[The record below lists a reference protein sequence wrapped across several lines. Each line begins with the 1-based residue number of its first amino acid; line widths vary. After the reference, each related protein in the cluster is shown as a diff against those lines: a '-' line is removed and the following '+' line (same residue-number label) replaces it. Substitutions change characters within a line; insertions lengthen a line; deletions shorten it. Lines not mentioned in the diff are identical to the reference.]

1 MKQKKVSRALMVILF
16 SMIFIVTYKTI
27 AYAANVNGSITSANA
42 VVGENVTLTVNL
54 SSSVEIFGFDV
65 HIQYDSSKLDFVSGS
80 SDIASVNG
88 GNGRIILYSDTCS
101 SKNVTATLVFKAK
114 EAGSHN
120 VYLTADSS
128 VYDNDV
134 VKMNLVASTGV
145 ITATSEAPVSAD
157 NNLKDLTVYVEDEN
171 GNTTNGWFWPAFNKD
186 TTQYYLNV
194 EGNAKKLA
202 ITANANSGTSTVS
215 LNNPELVVGN
225 NNITITVKAQDGST
239 KNYVIAV
246 TKAERETESESQTE
260 SKNPDETTGSNQ
272 NTSNKKVTIGDKT
285 YTITD
290 YNNEMTLPE
299 GYEIIDYD
307 YKGNNIKALKGL
319 GTGLIIVAFVDDTS
333 NVQGFLYDETAD
345 DFYKFITANVKSAQY
360 VLVDMPSVVEG
371 VNIPANYT
379 LSSINYD
386 NSVLVAYVSGDS
398 KIYIVSAIDCN
409 GKKGLYYLD
418 SENNTIMRYFENEN
432 AINTNTNTN
441 NNSNSDE
448 LYKVKTQS
456 RIILIISVTIGM
468 VMLGVIL
475 ALVVSRK
482 NSKDEDLDDEY
493 DDELDEEYDD
503 DEYEEEQEEE
513 YDEDEDEEELEEE
526 YDEDEGEEEL
536 EEEYNE
542 NEGEEEQE
550 EEYDEDENEGEQEKQ
565 EEEYDEDKNEGELEE
580 KYAENE
586 AEKKQEAD
594 NDKNNTG
601 EELNKE
607 NDKNNAEEELN
618 EENDKSNVEE
628 EVNKE
633 NDESNGEK
641 ELDKENDKSNDKKE
655 LNEENNKSNVEEELN
670 KENNKDEKTVEVEKS
685 DNKSED
691 NKSTE
696 KAEKVDNAEKADNTE
711 LEKPMSNSEKVKELL
726 EDDSTSLK
734 EDELDMVLDELLS
747 DILDGDNK

>member
-16 SMIFIVTYKTI
+16 SMIFIAAYKTI
-27 AYAANVNGSITSANA
+27 AYAANVNGSISSANA
-42 VVGENVTLTVNL
+42 VIGENVTLTVNL
-54 SSSVEIFGFDV
+54 SSNIEIFGFDV
-65 HIQYDSSKLDFVSGS
+65 HIQYDASKLDFVSGS
-80 SDIASVNG
+80 SNIASVNG
-88 GNGRIILYSDTCS
+88 GNGRITLYSDTCS

-157 NNLKDLTVYVEDEN
+157 NNLKNLTVYVEDEN

-194 EGNAKKLA
+194 DGNAKKLA
-202 ITANANSGTSTVS
+202 ITANANSVTSTVS

-239 KNYVIAV
+239 KTYVIAV
-246 TKAERETESESQTE
+246 TKAEKATERETESESQTE
-260 SKNPDETTGSNQ
+260 SKNPDETTGSDP
-272 NTSNKKVTIGDKT
+272 NTSNTKVTIGNKT

-319 GTGLIIVAFVDDTS
+319 GTGLILVAFVDDTS
-333 NVQGFLYDETAD
+333 NVKSFVYDETAD

-360 VLVDMPSVVEG
+360 VLVDMPSVVEDI
-371 VNIPANYT
+371 NIPANYT

-386 NSVLVAYVSGDS
+386 NSVIVAYVSGDS

-441 NNSNSDE
+441 NNSDSDE

-456 RIILIISVTIGM
+456 RIILIISVTIGL
-468 VMLGVIL
+468 VMLGIIL

-482 NSKDEDLDDEY
+482 NSRDEDLDDEY
-493 DDELDEEYDD
+493 DDELDEEYDED
-503 DEYEEEQEEE
+503 E
-513 YDEDEDEEELEEE
+513 YDEDEGEEELEEEYEENEDEEELEEE

-536 EEEYNE
+536 EEEYEE
-542 NEGEEEQE
+542 NEDEEELE
-550 EEYDEDENEGEQEKQ
+550 EEYDEDEGEEELEEEYEEDEGEEEQEGEYDEDENEEEQEKQEKQ
-565 EEEYDEDKNEGELEE
+565 EEEYAEGENEGELEG
-580 KYAENE
+580 KYIENE
-586 AEKKQEAD
+586 AEKEQE
-594 NDKNNTG
+594 
-601 EELNKE
+601 
-607 NDKNNAEEELN
+607 
-618 EENDKSNVEE
+618 
-628 EVNKE
+628 
-633 NDESNGEK
+633 ES
-641 ELDKENDKSNDKKE
+641 
-655 LNEENNKSNVEEELN
+655 
-670 KENNKDEKTVEVEKS
+670 
-685 DNKSED
+685 
-691 NKSTE
+691 
-696 KAEKVDNAEKADNTE
+696 
-711 LEKPMSNSEKVKELL
+711 MSNSEKVKELL

-734 EDELDMVLDELLS
+734 EEELDMVLDELLS

>member
-16 SMIFIVTYKTI
+16 SMIFIAAYKTI
-27 AYAANVNGSITSANA
+27 AYAANVNGSISSANA
-42 VVGENVTLTVNL
+42 VIGENVTLTVNL
-54 SSSVEIFGFDV
+54 SSSVEIWGIQV
-65 HIQYDSSKLDFVSGS
+65 YIQYDSSKLDFVSGS
-80 SDIASVNG
+80 SGSASVNG
-88 GNGRIILYSDTCS
+88 GNGRIFLYSDTCE

-128 VYDNDV
+128 VYDSDV

-145 ITATSEAPVSAD
+145 ITAVSEAPVSAD

-202 ITANANSGTSTVS
+202 ITANANSGTSTVG

-239 KNYVIAV
+239 KTYVIAV
-246 TKAERETESESQTE
+246 TKAEKATEKETESESQTE
-260 SKNPDETTGSNQ
+260 SKNPDETTGGDQ
-272 NTSNKKVTIGDKT
+272 NTSNKKVTIGNKT

-299 GYEIIDYD
+299 GYEIVDYD

-319 GTGLIIVAFVDDTS
+319 GTGLILVAFVDDTS
-333 NVQGFLYDETAD
+333 NVKSFVYDETAD

-360 VLVDMPSVVEG
+360 VLVDMPSVGENI
-371 VNIPANYT
+371 NIPANYT

-441 NNSNSDE
+441 NNSDSDE

-456 RIILIISVTIGM
+456 RIILIISVTIGL

-493 DDELDEEYDD
+493 DDEYDE
-503 DEYEEEQEEE
+503 DEYEEEYEEG
-513 YDEDEDEEELEEE
+513 EDEEELEEE
-526 YDEDEGEEEL
+526 YDDDEGEEEQEEECEEDEGEEEL

-542 NEGEEEQE
+542 NE
-550 EEYDEDENEGEQEKQ
+550 
-565 EEEYDEDKNEGELEE
+565 
-580 KYAENE
+580 
-586 AEKKQEAD
+586 AEKRQEAD
-594 NDKNNTG
+594 NDKNNAG
-601 EELNKE
+601 EEI
-607 NDKNNAEEELN
+607 N
-618 EENDKSNVEE
+618 E
-628 EVNKE
+628 E

-641 ELDKENDKSNDKKE
+641 ELDKENDKSSGK
-655 LNEENNKSNVEEELN
+655 EELN
-670 KENNKDEKTVEVEKS
+670 KENKKDEKIVEVEKS

-691 NKSTE
+691 DKSTE
-696 KAEKVDNAEKADNTE
+696 KAEKVDNADKADNTDNTE
-711 LEKPMSNSEKVKELL
+711 PEEPMSNSEKVKELL
-726 EDDSTSLK
+726 DDDSTSLK

>member
-16 SMIFIVTYKTI
+16 SMIFIAAYKTI
-27 AYAANVNGSITSANA
+27 AYAANVNGSISSANA
-42 VVGENVTLTVNL
+42 VIGENVTLTVNL
-54 SSSVEIFGFDV
+54 SSSVEIWGIQV
-65 HIQYDSSKLDFVSGS
+65 YIQYDSSKLDFVSGS
-80 SDIASVNG
+80 SGSASVNG
-88 GNGRIILYSDTCS
+88 GNGRIFLYSDTCE

-128 VYDNDV
+128 VYDSDV

-145 ITATSEAPVSAD
+145 ITAVSEAPVSAD

-239 KNYVIAV
+239 KTYVIAV

-260 SKNPDETTGSNQ
+260 SKNPDETTGGDQ
-272 NTSNKKVTIGDKT
+272 NTSNKKVTIGNKT

-299 GYEIIDYD
+299 GYEIVDYD

-319 GTGLIIVAFVDDTS
+319 GTGLILVAFVDDTS
-333 NVQGFLYDETAD
+333 NIKSFVYDETAD

-360 VLVDMPSVVEG
+360 VLVDMPSVGENI
-371 VNIPANYT
+371 NIPANYT

-441 NNSNSDE
+441 NNSDSDE

-456 RIILIISVTIGM
+456 RIILIISVTIGL

-513 YDEDEDEEELEEE
+513 YDEDEYEKEYDEDEYEEEYDEDKYEEE
-526 YDEDEGEEEL
+526 YDEDES
-536 EEEYNE
+536 
-542 NEGEEEQE
+542 EEEQE
-550 EEYDEDENEGEQEKQ
+550 GEENEEKH
-565 EEEYDEDKNEGELEE
+565 NEE
-580 KYAENE
+580 KDKEE
-586 AEKKQEAD
+586 QEAD
-594 NDKNNTG
+594 NDKNNAG
-601 EELNKE
+601 EEI
-607 NDKNNAEEELN
+607 N
-618 EENDKSNVEE
+618 EENDKSNG
-628 EVNKE
+628 K
-633 NDESNGEK
+633 
-641 ELDKENDKSNDKKE
+641 
-655 LNEENNKSNVEEELN
+655 EELN
-670 KENNKDEKTVEVEKS
+670 KENKKDEKIVEVEKS

-691 NKSTE
+691 DKSTE
-696 KAEKVDNAEKADNTE
+696 KAEKVDNADKADNTDNTDNTE
-711 LEKPMSNSEKVKELL
+711 PEEPMSNSEKVKELL
-726 EDDSTSLK
+726 DDDSTSLK

>member
-16 SMIFIVTYKTI
+16 SMIFIVAYKTI
-27 AYAANVNGSITSANA
+27 AYAANVNGSISSANA
-42 VVGENVTLTVNL
+42 VIGENVTLTVNL
-54 SSSVEIFGFDV
+54 SSSVEIWGIQV
-65 HIQYDSSKLDFVSGS
+65 YIQYDSSKLDFVSGS
-80 SDIASVNG
+80 SGSASVNG
-88 GNGRIILYSDTCS
+88 GNGRIFLYSDTCE

-128 VYDNDV
+128 VYDSDV

-145 ITATSEAPVSAD
+145 ITAVSEAPVSAD

-239 KNYVIAV
+239 KTYVIAV

-260 SKNPDETTGSNQ
+260 SKNPDETTGGDQ
-272 NTSNKKVTIGDKT
+272 NTSNKKVTIGNKT

-299 GYEIIDYD
+299 GYEIVDYD

-319 GTGLIIVAFVDDTS
+319 GTGLILVAFVDDTS
-333 NVQGFLYDETAD
+333 NVKSFVYDETAD

-360 VLVDMPSVVEG
+360 VLVDMPSVGENI
-371 VNIPANYT
+371 NIPANYT

-441 NNSNSDE
+441 TNNNSDSDE

-456 RIILIISVTIGM
+456 RIILIISVTIGL
-468 VMLGVIL
+468 VMLGVML

-493 DDELDEEYDD
+493 DDELDEEYDEEYD
-503 DEYEEEQEEE
+503 EDEYEEEYEEG
-513 YDEDEDEEELEEE
+513 EDEEELEEE
-526 YDEDEGEEEL
+526 YDDDEGEEEQEEECEEDEGEEEL

-542 NEGEEEQE
+542 NE
-550 EEYDEDENEGEQEKQ
+550 
-565 EEEYDEDKNEGELEE
+565 
-580 KYAENE
+580 
-586 AEKKQEAD
+586 AEKRQEAD
-594 NDKNNTG
+594 NDKNNAG
-601 EELNKE
+601 EEI
-607 NDKNNAEEELN
+607 N
-618 EENDKSNVEE
+618 E
-628 EVNKE
+628 E

-641 ELDKENDKSNDKKE
+641 ELDKENDKSSGK
-655 LNEENNKSNVEEELN
+655 EELN
-670 KENNKDEKTVEVEKS
+670 KENKKDEKIVEVEKS

-691 NKSTE
+691 DKSTE
-696 KAEKVDNAEKADNTE
+696 KAEKVDNADKADNTDNTE
-711 LEKPMSNSEKVKELL
+711 PEEPMSNSEKVKELL
-726 EDDSTSLK
+726 DDDSTSLK

-747 DILDGDNK
+747 DILGGDNK

>member
-16 SMIFIVTYKTI
+16 SMIFIAAYKTI
-27 AYAANVNGSITSANA
+27 AYAANVNGSISSANA
-42 VVGENVTLTVNL
+42 VIGENVTLTVNL
-54 SSSVEIFGFDV
+54 SSSVEIWGIQV
-65 HIQYDSSKLDFVSGS
+65 YIQYDSSKLDFVSGS
-80 SDIASVNG
+80 SGSASVNG
-88 GNGRIILYSDTCS
+88 GNGRIFLYSDTCE

-128 VYDNDV
+128 VYDSDV

-145 ITATSEAPVSAD
+145 ITAVSEAPVSAD

-239 KNYVIAV
+239 KTYVIAV
-246 TKAERETESESQTE
+246 TKAEKATEKKTESESQTE
-260 SKNPDETTGSNQ
+260 SKNPDETTGGDQ
-272 NTSNKKVTIGDKT
+272 NTSNKKVTIGNKT

-299 GYEIIDYD
+299 GYEIVDYD

-319 GTGLIIVAFVDDTS
+319 GTGLILVAFVDDTS
-333 NVQGFLYDETAD
+333 NIKSFVYDETAD

-360 VLVDMPSVVEG
+360 VLVDMPSVGENI
-371 VNIPANYT
+371 NIPANYT

-441 NNSNSDE
+441 NNSDSDE

-456 RIILIISVTIGM
+456 RIILIISVTIGL

-513 YDEDEDEEELEEE
+513 YDEDEYEEE
-526 YDEDEGEEEL
+526 YEEDES
-536 EEEYNE
+536 
-542 NEGEEEQE
+542 EEEQE
-550 EEYDEDENEGEQEKQ
+550 GEEK
-565 EEEYDEDKNEGELEE
+565 EEEHNEEEHNEERDKEE
-580 KYAENE
+580 
-586 AEKKQEAD
+586 QEAD
-594 NDKNNTG
+594 NDKNNAG
-601 EELNKE
+601 EEI
-607 NDKNNAEEELN
+607 N
-618 EENDKSNVEE
+618 EENDKSNG
-628 EVNKE
+628 K
-633 NDESNGEK
+633 
-641 ELDKENDKSNDKKE
+641 
-655 LNEENNKSNVEEELN
+655 EELN
-670 KENNKDEKTVEVEKS
+670 KENKKDEKIVEVEKS
-685 DNKSED
+685 NNKSED
-691 NKSTE
+691 DKSTE
-696 KAEKVDNAEKADNTE
+696 KAEKVDNADKADNTDNTE
-711 LEKPMSNSEKVKELL
+711 PEEPMSNSEKVKELL
-726 EDDSTSLK
+726 DDDSTSLK

>member
-16 SMIFIVTYKTI
+16 SMIFIVAYKTI
-27 AYAANVNGSITSANA
+27 AYAANVNGSISSANA
-42 VVGENVTLTVNL
+42 VIGENVTLTVNL
-54 SSSVEIFGFDV
+54 SSNIEIFGFDV
-65 HIQYDSSKLDFVSGS
+65 HIQYDASKLDFVSGS
-80 SDIASVNG
+80 SNIASVNG
-88 GNGRIILYSDTCS
+88 GNGRITLYSDTCS

-134 VKMNLVASTGV
+134 VKMNLVASAGV

-202 ITANANSGTSTVS
+202 ITANANSVTSTVS

-225 NNITITVKAQDGST
+225 NNINITVKAQDGST
-239 KNYVIAV
+239 KTYVIAV
-246 TKAERETESESQTE
+246 TKAEKATERETESESQTE
-260 SKNPDETTGSNQ
+260 SKNPDETTGGDQ
-272 NTSNKKVTIGDKT
+272 NTSNKKVTIGNKT

-299 GYEIIDYD
+299 GYEIVDYD

-319 GTGLIIVAFVDDTS
+319 GTGLILVAFVDDTS
-333 NVQGFLYDETAD
+333 NVKSFVYDETAD

-360 VLVDMPSVVEG
+360 VLVDMPSVVEDI
-371 VNIPANYT
+371 NIPANYT

-441 NNSNSDE
+441 NNSDSDE

-456 RIILIISVTIGM
+456 RIILIISVTIGL
-468 VMLGVIL
+468 VMLGIIL

-482 NSKDEDLDDEY
+482 NSRDEDLDDEY
-493 DDELDEEYDD
+493 DDELDEEYDE
-503 DEYEEEQEEE
+503 DEYEEEYEK
-513 YDEDEDEEELEEE
+513 DEDEEELEEE
-526 YDEDEGEEEL
+526 YEEDEGEEEL
-536 EEEYNE
+536 EEEIEEEYNE
-542 NEGEEEQE
+542 NET
-550 EEYDEDENEGEQEKQ
+550 EKR
-565 EEEYDEDKNEGELEE
+565 
-580 KYAENE
+580 
-586 AEKKQEAD
+586 QEAD
-594 NDKNNTG
+594 NDKNNAG
-601 EELNKE
+601 EEI
-607 NDKNNAEEELN
+607 N
-618 EENDKSNVEE
+618 EENDKSN
-628 EVNKE
+628 
-633 NDESNGEK
+633 GEK
-641 ELDKENDKSNDKKE
+641 ELNEDNDKSNGEEELDKK
-655 LNEENNKSNVEEELN
+655 NDKSSGEEELN
-670 KENNKDEKTVEVEKS
+670 KENKKDEKIVEVEKS
-685 DNKSED
+685 DN
-691 NKSTE
+691 TE
-696 KAEKVDNAEKADNTE
+696 PEE
-711 LEKPMSNSEKVKELL
+711 PMSNSEKVKELL

>member
-16 SMIFIVTYKTI
+16 SMIFIVAYKTI
-27 AYAANVNGSITSANA
+27 AYAANVNGSISSANA
-42 VVGENVTLTVNL
+42 VIGENVTLTVNL
-54 SSSVEIFGFDV
+54 SSNIEIFGFDV
-65 HIQYDSSKLDFVSGS
+65 YIQYDASKLDFVSGS
-80 SDIASVNG
+80 SDIARFNG
-88 GNGRIILYSDTCS
+88 ENGRIRLYSDDCL

-128 VYDNDV
+128 VYDSDV
-134 VKMNLVASTGV
+134 KEMNLIASTGV

-157 NNLKDLTVYVEDEN
+157 NNLKNLTVYVEDEN

-194 EGNAKKLA
+194 DGNAKKLA
-202 ITANANSGTSTVS
+202 ITANANSVTSTVS

-225 NNITITVKAQDGST
+225 NNISITVKAQDGST
-239 KNYVIAV
+239 KTYVIAV

-260 SKNPDETTGSNQ
+260 SKNPDETTGGDQ
-272 NTSNKKVTIGDKT
+272 NTSNKKVTIGNKT

-299 GYEIIDYD
+299 GYEIVDYD

-319 GTGLIIVAFVDDTS
+319 GTGLILVAFVDDTS
-333 NVQGFLYDETAD
+333 NVKSFVYDETAD

-360 VLVDMPSVVEG
+360 VLVDMPSVGENI
-371 VNIPANYT
+371 NIPANYT

-386 NSVLVAYVSGDS
+386 NSVIVAYVSGDS

-432 AINTNTNTN
+432 TINTNTNTN
-441 NNSNSDE
+441 NNSDSDE

-456 RIILIISVTIGM
+456 RIILIISVTIGL
-468 VMLGVIL
+468 VMLGIIL

-482 NSKDEDLDDEY
+482 NSRYEDLDDEY
-493 DDELDEEYDD
+493 DDELDEEYDE

-536 EEEYNE
+536 EEEYE
-542 NEGEEEQE
+542 EDEGEEELE
-550 EEYDEDENEGEQEKQ
+550 EEY
-565 EEEYDEDKNEGELEE
+565 EE
-580 KYAENE
+580 KYIESE
-586 AEKKQEAD
+586 AEKEQEAG

-601 EELNKE
+601 EELNEE

-641 ELDKENDKSNDKKE
+641 EL
-655 LNEENNKSNVEEELN
+655 N
-670 KENNKDEKTVEVEKS
+670 KENSRDEKTEPEV
-685 DNKSED
+685 
-691 NKSTE
+691 
-696 KAEKVDNAEKADNTE
+696 
-711 LEKPMSNSEKVKELL
+711 PMSNSEKVKELL

>member
-16 SMIFIVTYKTI
+16 SMIFIVAYKTI
-27 AYAANVNGSITSANA
+27 AYAANVNGSISSANA
-42 VVGENVTLTVNL
+42 VIGENVTLTVNL
-54 SSSVEIFGFDV
+54 SSNIEIFGFDV
-65 HIQYDSSKLDFVSGS
+65 HIQYDASKLDFVSGS
-80 SDIASVNG
+80 SNIASVNG
-88 GNGRIILYSDTCS
+88 GNGRITLYSDTCS

-134 VKMNLVASTGV
+134 VKMNLVASAGV

-171 GNTTNGWFWPAFNKD
+171 GNTTNGWYWPAFNKD

-194 EGNAKKLA
+194 DGNAKKLA
-202 ITANANSGTSTVS
+202 ITANANSVTSTVS

-225 NNITITVKAQDGST
+225 NNINITVKAQDGST
-239 KNYVIAV
+239 KTYVIAV
-246 TKAERETESESQTE
+246 TKAEKATERETESESQTE
-260 SKNPDETTGSNQ
+260 SKNPDETTGGDQ
-272 NTSNKKVTIGDKT
+272 NTSNKKVTIGNKT

-299 GYEIIDYD
+299 GYEIVDYD

-319 GTGLIIVAFVDDTS
+319 GTGLILVAFVDDTS
-333 NVQGFLYDETAD
+333 NVKSFVYDETAD

-360 VLVDMPSVVEG
+360 VLVDMPSVGENI
-371 VNIPANYT
+371 NIPANYT

-386 NSVLVAYVSGDS
+386 NSVLVAYVSGNS

-409 GKKGLYYLD
+409 GKKGLYYFD

-441 NNSNSDE
+441 NNNDSDE

-456 RIILIISVTIGM
+456 RIILIISVTIGL

-493 DDELDEEYDD
+493 DDELDEEYDE
-503 DEYEEEQEEE
+503 DEYEEEYEEG
-513 YDEDEDEEELEEE
+513 EDEEELEEE
-526 YDEDEGEEEL
+526 YDDDEGEEEQEEECEEDEGEEEL
-536 EEEYNE
+536 EKEYNE
-542 NEGEEEQE
+542 NE
-550 EEYDEDENEGEQEKQ
+550 
-565 EEEYDEDKNEGELEE
+565 
-580 KYAENE
+580 
-586 AEKKQEAD
+586 AEKRQEAD
-594 NDKNNTG
+594 NDKNNAG
-601 EELNKE
+601 EEI
-607 NDKNNAEEELN
+607 N
-618 EENDKSNVEE
+618 E
-628 EVNKE
+628 E

-641 ELDKENDKSNDKKE
+641 ELDKENDKSSDK
-655 LNEENNKSNVEEELN
+655 EELN
-670 KENNKDEKTVEVEKS
+670 KENKKDEKIVEVEKS
-685 DNKSED
+685 DND
-691 NKSTE
+691 KSTE
-696 KAEKVDNAEKADNTE
+696 KAGKVENADKADNTE
-711 LEKPMSNSEKVKELL
+711 PEEPMSNSEKVKELL
-726 EDDSTSLK
+726 DDDSTSLK

>member
-16 SMIFIVTYKTI
+16 SMIFIAAYKTI
-27 AYAANVNGSITSANA
+27 AYAANVNGSISSANA
-42 VVGENVTLTVNL
+42 VIGENVTLTVNL
-54 SSSVEIFGFDV
+54 SSNIEIYGFAV
-65 HIQYDSSKLDFVSGS
+65 HIQYDASKLDFVSGS
-80 SDIASVNG
+80 SDIARVNG
-88 GNGRIILYSDTCS
+88 GNGRILLYSDDCS
-101 SKNVTATLVFKAK
+101 IKNVTATLVFKAK

-134 VKMNLVASTGV
+134 KEMNLIASTGV
-145 ITATSEAPVSAD
+145 ITATSEAPVAAD

-171 GNTTNGWFWPAFNKD
+171 GNTTNGWYWPAFNKD

-225 NNITITVKAQDGST
+225 NNITITVKAQDGSAKT
-239 KNYVIAV
+239 YVIAV
-246 TKAERETESESQTE
+246 TKAEKETESESQTE
-260 SKNPDETTGSNQ
+260 SKNPDD
-272 NTSNKKVTIGDKT
+272 KKVTIGNKT

-299 GYEIIDYD
+299 GYEIVDYD

-319 GTGLIIVAFVDDTS
+319 GTGLILVAFVDDTS
-333 NVQGFLYDETAD
+333 NIKSFVYDETAD
-345 DFYKFITANVKSAQY
+345 DFYKFIAANVKSAQY
-360 VLVDMPSVVEG
+360 VLVDMPSVVEDI
-371 VNIPANYT
+371 NIPANYT

-386 NSVLVAYVSGDS
+386 NSVIVAYVSGDS

-432 AINTNTNTN
+432 TINTNTNTN
-441 NNSNSDE
+441 NNSDSDE

-456 RIILIISVTIGM
+456 RIILIISVTIGL
-468 VMLGVIL
+468 VMLGIIL

-482 NSKDEDLDDEY
+482 NSRYEDLDDEY
-493 DDELDEEYDD
+493 DDELDEEYDE

-536 EEEYNE
+536 EEEYE
-542 NEGEEEQE
+542 EDEGEEELE
-550 EEYDEDENEGEQEKQ
+550 EEY
-565 EEEYDEDKNEGELEE
+565 EE
-580 KYAENE
+580 KYIESE
-586 AEKKQEAD
+586 AEKEQEAG

-601 EELNKE
+601 EELNEE

-641 ELDKENDKSNDKKE
+641 EL
-655 LNEENNKSNVEEELN
+655 N
-670 KENNKDEKTVEVEKS
+670 KENSRDEKTEPEV
-685 DNKSED
+685 
-691 NKSTE
+691 
-696 KAEKVDNAEKADNTE
+696 
-711 LEKPMSNSEKVKELL
+711 PMSNSEKVKELL

>member
-16 SMIFIVTYKTI
+16 SMIFIVAYKTI
-27 AYAANVNGSITSANA
+27 AYAANVNGSISSANT
-42 VVGENVTLTVNL
+42 VIGENVTLTVNL
-54 SSSVEIFGFDV
+54 SSNIEIFGFDV
-65 HIQYDSSKLDFVSGS
+65 HIQYDASKLDFVSGS
-80 SDIASVNG
+80 SNIASVNG
-88 GNGRIILYSDTCS
+88 GNGRITLYSDTCS

-157 NNLKDLTVYVEDEN
+157 NYLKNLTVYVEDEN

-194 EGNAKKLA
+194 DGNAKKLA
-202 ITANANSGTSTVS
+202 ITANANSVTSTVS

-225 NNITITVKAQDGST
+225 NNINITVKAQDGST
-239 KNYVIAV
+239 KTYVIAV
-246 TKAERETESESQTE
+246 TKAEKATERETESESQTE
-260 SKNPDETTGSNQ
+260 SKNPDETTGSDP
-272 NTSNKKVTIGDKT
+272 NTSNTKVTIGNKT

-299 GYEIIDYD
+299 GYEIVDYD

-319 GTGLIIVAFVDDTS
+319 GTGLILVAFVDDTS
-333 NVQGFLYDETAD
+333 NVKSFVYDETAD

-360 VLVDMPSVVEG
+360 VLVDMPSVVEDI
-371 VNIPANYT
+371 NIPANYT

-386 NSVLVAYVSGDS
+386 NSVIVAYVSGDS

-432 AINTNTNTN
+432 TINTNTNTN
-441 NNSNSDE
+441 NNSDSDE

-456 RIILIISVTIGM
+456 RIILIISVTIGL
-468 VMLGVIL
+468 VMLGIIL

-482 NSKDEDLDDEY
+482 NSRYEDLDDEY
-493 DDELDEEYDD
+493 DDELDEEYDE

-513 YDEDEDEEELEEE
+513 YA
-526 YDEDEGEEEL
+526 EGE
-536 EEEYNE
+536 
-542 NEGEEEQE
+542 
-550 EEYDEDENEGEQEKQ
+550 
-565 EEEYDEDKNEGELEE
+565 NEGELEE
-580 KYAENE
+580 KYIESE
-586 AEKKQEAD
+586 AEKEQE
-594 NDKNNTG
+594 
-601 EELNKE
+601 
-607 NDKNNAEEELN
+607 
-618 EENDKSNVEE
+618 
-628 EVNKE
+628 
-633 NDESNGEK
+633 ES
-641 ELDKENDKSNDKKE
+641 
-655 LNEENNKSNVEEELN
+655 
-670 KENNKDEKTVEVEKS
+670 
-685 DNKSED
+685 
-691 NKSTE
+691 
-696 KAEKVDNAEKADNTE
+696 
-711 LEKPMSNSEKVKELL
+711 MSNSEKVKELL

-734 EDELDMVLDELLS
+734 EEELDMVLDELLS

>member
-16 SMIFIVTYKTI
+16 SMIFIAAYKTI
-27 AYAANVNGSITSANA
+27 AYAANVNGSISSANA
-42 VVGENVTLTVNL
+42 VIGENVTLTVNL
-54 SSSVEIFGFDV
+54 SSSVVIYGIQV
-65 HIQYDSSKLDFVSGS
+65 YIQYDSSKLDFVSGS
-80 SDIASVNG
+80 SGSASVNG
-88 GNGRIILYSDTCS
+88 ENGRIFLYSDTCE

-120 VYLTADSS
+120 VYLTADSL
-128 VYDNDV
+128 VYDKGIK
-134 VKMNLVASTGV
+134 KMNLIASTGV

-157 NNLKDLTVYVEDEN
+157 NNLKNLTVYVEDEN

-194 EGNAKKLA
+194 DGNAKKLA
-202 ITANANSGTSTVS
+202 ITANANSVTSTVS

-225 NNITITVKAQDGST
+225 NNINITVKAQDGST
-239 KNYVIAV
+239 KTYVIAV

-260 SKNPDETTGSNQ
+260 SKNPDETTGGDQ
-272 NTSNKKVTIGDKT
+272 NTSNKKVTIGNKT

-299 GYEIIDYD
+299 GYEIVDYD

-319 GTGLIIVAFVDDTS
+319 GTGLILVAFVDDTS
-333 NVQGFLYDETAD
+333 NVKSFVYDETAD

-360 VLVDMPSVVEG
+360 VLVDMPSVGENI
-371 VNIPANYT
+371 NIPANYT

-441 NNSNSDE
+441 TNNNSDSDE

-456 RIILIISVTIGM
+456 RIILIISVTIGL

-482 NSKDEDLDDEY
+482 DSKDEDLDDEY
-493 DDELDEEYDD
+493 DDELDEEYDE
-503 DEYEEEQEEE
+503 DEYEKEYEEG
-513 YDEDEDEEELEEE
+513 EDEEELEEE
-526 YDEDEGEEEL
+526 YDDDEGEEEQEEECEEDEGEEEL

-542 NEGEEEQE
+542 NE
-550 EEYDEDENEGEQEKQ
+550 
-565 EEEYDEDKNEGELEE
+565 
-580 KYAENE
+580 
-586 AEKKQEAD
+586 AEKRQEAD
-594 NDKNNTG
+594 NDKNNAG
-601 EELNKE
+601 EELNEE

-641 ELDKENDKSNDKKE
+641 EL
-655 LNEENNKSNVEEELN
+655 N
-670 KENNKDEKTVEVEKS
+670 KENNKDEKIEPE
-685 DNKSED
+685 E
-691 NKSTE
+691 
-696 KAEKVDNAEKADNTE
+696 
-711 LEKPMSNSEKVKELL
+711 PMSNSEKVKELL
-726 EDDSTSLK
+726 DDDSTSLK